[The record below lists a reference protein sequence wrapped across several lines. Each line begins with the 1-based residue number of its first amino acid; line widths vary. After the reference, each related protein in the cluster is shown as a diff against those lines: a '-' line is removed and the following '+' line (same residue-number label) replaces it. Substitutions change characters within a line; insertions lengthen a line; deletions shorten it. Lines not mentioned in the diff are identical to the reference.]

1 MIDHLEFF
9 KKNFVPNVII
19 MAGKEQ
25 YPAIR
30 IMEEYKRRLEADTI
44 TVIWADEYENL
55 VGKVVEK
62 LSPSIMRKNVV
73 WVKGLERIKG
83 YKRVLRDLVKSLRR
97 LKGCAVSVLD
107 GVEEFRELEG
117 NGVLLINMRPLTE
130 VEFKKWLKKHLP
142 WVASR
147 PELRGILEDSFKG
160 LSLSEIYLEI
170 TKLNLFS
177 ERPARESLNLLW
189 HQPTTKVYELGN
201 YILSKDIEGAFRVLD
216 DLKEQGENPINIVSF
231 LMREVEGLVYIKMGK
246 SIPKYQYTRLRKYPY
261 WISNG
266 EISLSLEKLK
276 RADFDLKGRVRGES
290 QWAYL
295 KVLIRDLVRLLGKK
309 PYEDSRS

>member
-9 KKNFVPNVII
+9 KKNLVPNIII
-19 MAGKEQ
+19 MAGEEQ
-25 YPAIR
+25 YPAGAIV
-30 IMEEYKRRLEADTI
+30 EEYKRRLEADLI

-55 VGKVVEK
+55 IGKVVEK
-62 LSPSIMRKNVV
+62 LSAGIMRKNVV
-73 WVKGLERIKG
+73 WVKGLERVKG
-83 YKRVLRDLVKSLRR
+83 YKRVLRDLVKSLRS

-107 GVEEFRELEG
+107 SVEGFKDLEG
-117 NGVLLINMRPLTE
+117 EGVLLINMRPLTE
-130 VEFKKWLKKHLP
+130 EEFKKWLKKHLP
-142 WVASR
+142 WIASR

-160 LSLSEIYLEI
+160 LGLSEIYLEI
-170 TKLNLFS
+170 TKLKLFS
-177 ERPARESLNLLW
+177 ETPARESLNLLW

-231 LMREVEGLVYIKMGK
+231 LMREVERLVYMKIGK
-246 SIPKYQYTRLRKYPY
+246 NLPKYQYARLRKYHY

-266 EISLSLEKLK
+266 EISLALEKLK
-276 RADFDLKGRVRGES
+276 RADFDLKGKIRGES

-295 KVLIRDLVRLLGKK
+295 KVLVKDLVKLLGKR
-309 PYEDSRS
+309 PYEDSHP